1 MGVDESHTRYHMN
14 KIEDPAAAAARAAEC
29 AGMATEFAAAEAA
42 RVPAKFIFVERAG
55 AQPASAGVEAAI
67 GIIESQIGVRVKSV
81 AKHPREEAS
90 IVLLSELEDE
100 AERREALET
109 ELGELKLCDAT
120 QRLEL
125 RASTARIAVLEAKL
139 ASTSSSAATAAVTAQ
154 ATVGAA
160 KGGAERGRRRVL
172 REGWLGCRAPRG
184 PRDFRRALLQQH
196 MPTACPRHSS
206 KLY

>member
-29 AGMATEFAAAEAA
+29 AGMATEFAAAEAD

-196 MPTACPRHSS
+196 TPTACPRHSS